1 MDLQTMNELF
11 ITSKM
16 NSFFSFRKTEK
27 RKTLVEEVIEL
38 KSYTII
44 RLHLTNEE
52 VLKTKQEHTI
62 FKEVIESLLFLYNH
76 LSECLYPN
84 IGFTPLVIN
93 GNKFPTCIIIF
104 RGRQQGTSVPP
115 SVGYQKITNIQLQ
128 IDEKWPYNAE
138 NTQND
143 TTQANNNERHLTRE
157 NKRIFQRIYAMLVN
171 RNISVRKIFDIW
183 IKQSQARAIYKKLE
197 ELWLFQ
203 VKAFNNNEKMYF
215 PWNYGIF
222 TEEHIK
228 EILNQ
233 ENQE

>member
-1 MDLQTMNELF
+1 MNELF
-11 ITSKM
+11 TTSKM
-16 NSFFSFRKTEK
+16 NAFFSFRKTDK
-27 RKTLVEEVIEL
+27 RKMLVEEVIEL

-44 RLHLTNEE
+44 RLGLTNEE
-52 VLKTKQEHTI
+52 VLKTKQEHVV
-62 FKEVIESLLFLYNH
+62 FKTVIESLLFLYNH
-76 LSECLYPN
+76 LSERLYPN
-84 IGFTPLVIN
+84 IGFTPLLIN
-93 GNKFPTCIIIF
+93 WHKFPTCIVIF
-104 RGRQQGTSVPP
+104 RGRQQGTDVPSP
-115 SVGYQKITNIQLQ
+115 MGYQKITNIHLQ
-128 IDEKWPYNAE
+128 INEKWPYDEE

-143 TTQANNNERHLTRE
+143 MTQANPNERHLTPE

-183 IKQSQARAIYKKLE
+183 IKQSQARTIYKKLE

-228 EILNQ
+228 EIMSQQNQ
-233 ENQE
+233 D